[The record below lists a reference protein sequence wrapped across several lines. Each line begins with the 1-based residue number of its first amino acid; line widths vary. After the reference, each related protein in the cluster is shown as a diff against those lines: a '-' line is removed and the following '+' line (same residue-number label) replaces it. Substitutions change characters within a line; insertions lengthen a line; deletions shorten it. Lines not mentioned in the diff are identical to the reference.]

1 MDLNDNQLWYVRA
14 AIRRGMDS
22 VQQQIDDATDTIEK
36 LSPDS
41 EMRATIVN
49 MMENMRAYNE
59 QMLRE
64 MKQYI
69 PEELQ

>member
-1 MDLNDNQLWYVRA
+1 MDENERYYVRA
-14 AIRRGMDS
+14 AVGRGMMQLERD
-22 VQQQIDDATDTIEK
+22 IEEGKRYLATDPPATFRQSIEG
-36 LSPDS
+36 
-41 EMRATIVN
+41 MV
-49 MMENMRAYNE
+49 AYNE